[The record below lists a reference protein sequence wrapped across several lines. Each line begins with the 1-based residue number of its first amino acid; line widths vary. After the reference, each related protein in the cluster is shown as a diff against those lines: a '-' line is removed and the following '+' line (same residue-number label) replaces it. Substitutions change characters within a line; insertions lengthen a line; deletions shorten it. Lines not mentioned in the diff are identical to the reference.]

1 MPRRPRAVL
10 PVAALALVAVF
21 VATAWL
27 WLPHWPVFATDEAE
41 EAEATVRPPRRTVE
55 ISDSSLPDAG
65 HAHPLLVLAERSPD
79 SAWQRALALGESPE
93 RARLLEAVAKLWL
106 ARDPRSAMVAFEA
119 AKDGF
124 VSTRW
129 VADKLGVWMAKDE
142 RAAVDWALS
151 LARGRRAELVVGALD
166 FLLNHGAP
174 EHAVVALGARLFQ
187 RWAAAEPAAAWE
199 VASGER
205 LARHW
210 ARVVARVWAEDDPRA
225 ALGAATCMDSWHHG
239 IHKPWIVDLLAEW
252 AETDSRAALEWALRD
267 APSKERESLV
277 AVAHATLSVA
287 APEEAAAYEL
297 GNRILYDR
305 AYWERLREL
314 LGDDPHALT
323 EWMARQPDE
332 RLRVSKAPAIARLY
346 GEADPIA
353 AAQWASGLPPQES
366 ALALGV
372 LLPSV
377 VKQDFGFAEAIV
389 LSANSAQAQSAAA
402 RGLLGHWPDDLGGPA
417 AAYEWAAENLPP
429 AVRREATAAVF
440 SPWGEQDPA
449 AAVAAW
455 ENIIEPDERLD
466 KGFNAVLGM
475 WTGRDQDT
483 RQQLHERMI
492 ALDRVYPELASITP
506 TDPQYLFIHSLL
518 FKPPANSTGREG
530 ESMAFDLHRYWKDRD
545 PSRAAKYKDI
555 LENYDG
561 PPPPEQPTEHREQ
574 WAQYA
579 ALLKAGKGL
588 RHAWKERMGQLDDAA
603 DAAP

>member
-1 MPRRPRAVL
+1 MLKRSRVVL

-21 VATAWL
+21 AAAAWL
-27 WLPHWPVFATDEAE
+27 WLPRAPVFATDEAE
-41 EAEATVRPPRRTVE
+41 EAEATVWPPRPTVE

-106 ARDPRSAMVAFEA
+106 ARNPRSAMVAFEKA
-119 AKDGF
+119 NDGF

-129 VADKLGVWMAKDE
+129 VADKLGVW
-142 RAAVDWALS
+142 
-151 LARGRRAELVVGALD
+151 AEANV
-166 FLLNHGAP
+166 
-174 EHAVVALGARLFQ
+174 
-187 RWAAAEPAAAWE
+187 
-199 VASGER
+199 
-205 LARHW
+205 
-210 ARVVARVWAEDDPRA
+210 
-225 ALGAATCMDSWHHG
+225 
-239 IHKPWIVDLLAEW
+239 
-252 AETDSRAALEWALRD
+252 RAALEWALRD

-297 GNRILYDR
+297 GNRVLYDG

-314 LGDDPHALT
+314 LGDDPRALT

-332 RLRVSKAPAIARLY
+332 RLRVSKARAIARLY

-353 AAQWASGLPPQES
+353 AAQWASALPSQES
-366 ALALGV
+366 AEALGV
-372 LLPSV
+372 LLPFV

-389 LSANSAQAQSAAA
+389 LSAGSANAQTAAA
-402 RGLLGHWPDDLGGPA
+402 GALLGHWPEDLGGPA
-417 AAYEWAAENLPP
+417 GAYQWAAENLPP
-429 AVRREATAAVF
+429 VVRREATAAVF
-440 SPWGEQDPA
+440 LPWGKQDPFA
-449 AAVAAW
+449 AASAW

-506 TDPQYLFIHSLL
+506 TDPQYLFIHSWL
-518 FKPPANSTGREG
+518 FKPPANATGREG
-530 ESMAFDLHRYWKDRD
+530 ESMAFDLHRYWKERD

-588 RHAWKERMGQLDDAA
+588 RHAWKERMGQLNDAA

>member
-1 MPRRPRAVL
+1 M
-10 PVAALALVAVF
+10 ALVAVF
-21 VATAWL
+21 VAAAWL
-27 WLPHWPVFATDEAE
+27 WLPRAPVFATDEAE
-41 EAEATVRPPRRTVE
+41 ETEATVQPPGPTVE
-55 ISDSSLPDAG
+55 VSDSSLSDAG

-79 SAWQRALALGESPE
+79 SAWKRALALGESAE

-106 ARDPRSAMVAFEA
+106 ARDPRSAMAAFEEA
-119 AKDGF
+119 NGGF

-142 RAAVDWALS
+142 RAAADWALS
-151 LARGRRAELVVGALD
+151 LAHGRRAELVAGALE

-174 EHAVVALGARLFQ
+174 EHAVVALGARLFR

-199 VASGER
+199 VASVER

-225 ALGAATCMDSWHHG
+225 AAGAATRMDSWHHG
-239 IHKPWIVDLLAEW
+239 IHKPWILDLLAEW
-252 AETDSRAALEWALRD
+252 AEADGRAALEWALRD

-297 GNRILYDR
+297 GNRVLYDG

-314 LGDDPHALT
+314 LGDDPRALAA
-323 EWMARQPDE
+323 WMARQPDE
-332 RLRVSKAPAIARLY
+332 RLRVSKARATARLY
-346 GEADPIA
+346 GEADPFEA
-353 AAQWASGLPPQES
+353 AHWASALPPQEA

-389 LSANSAQAQSAAA
+389 LSADSAKAQIAAA
-402 RGLLGHWPDDLGGPA
+402 GALLGHWPEDLGGPA
-417 AAYEWAAENLPP
+417 GAYQWAAENLPP
-429 AVRREATAAVF
+429 VVRREATAAVF
-440 SPWGEQDPA
+440 LPWGKQDPFA
-449 AAVAAW
+449 AASAW

-506 TDPQYLFIHSLL
+506 TDPQYLFIHSWL

-588 RHAWKERMGQLDDAA
+588 RHVWKERMGHLDDAA